1 MTETQ
6 TLKESIL
13 ETLLIIKACLT
24 SFWFWLPTIFA
35 GYMFLQLWMFFY
47 IHPLTL
53 AILPIILAIYSILEE
68 EKRVKS
74 QYDLDNIKKISAS
87 DPIGSHPRN
96 LKGSDWNAEKIVEEY
111 KRLLRDKKKKAEQT
125 KANHS

>member
-1 MTETQ
+1 LTATQ

-53 AILPIILAIYSILEE
+53 AILPIILSIYLTIEE
-68 EKRVKS
+68 EKRVKA
-74 QYDLDNIKKISAS
+74 QYGLDNIKQISAS

-96 LKGSDWNAEKIVEEY
+96 LKASTWNAEKVVEEY

-125 KANHS
+125 KS